1 MEEIRLL
8 NDALGYV
15 SFPPLRTMA
24 DDQDSIVKVQSVQM
38 KRALVRPPSSFLPS
52 LIAVLFE

>member
-15 SFPPLRTMA
+15 LFLFPMM
-24 DDQDSIVKVQSVQM
+24 Q
-38 KRALVRPPSSFLPS
+38 ALMIGIASSKSNPSR
-52 LIAVLFE
+52 

>member
-15 SFPPLRTMA
+15 SSLSLRTMA
-24 DDQDSIVKVQSVQM
+24 HDQYSIVKVQSVQM
-38 KRALVRPPSSFLPS
+38 KRALVRPPSFFLLLADP
-52 LIAVLFE
+52 VLCE